1 MLELQSEDV
10 YKKLI
15 IENDGLAFV
24 DFYATWCM
32 PCKMMSSTI
41 EEIDNKLGDKL
52 LVMKVDID
60 KFPDLAKKNGVMA
73 VPTMLLFND
82 GMQIEKFVILS
93 KLISRNRLFYF
104 ELLKLHI
111 NFYTYVVNF
120 LGYHM

>member
-60 KFPDLAKKNGVMA
+60 KLPDLAKKNGVMA

-82 GMQIEKFVILS
+82 GMQIEKFVGIRS
-93 KLISRNRLFYF
+93 KEELFDTIEAYI
-104 ELLKLHI
+104 KK
-111 NFYTYVVNF
+111 
-120 LGYHM
+120 

>member
-1 MLELQSEDV
+1 MLELQSKDV

-82 GMQIEKFVILS
+82 GMQIEKFVGIRS
-93 KLISRNRLFYF
+93 KEELFDTIEAYI
-104 ELLKLHI
+104 KK
-111 NFYTYVVNF
+111 
-120 LGYHM
+120 

>member
-82 GMQIEKFVILS
+82 GMQIEKFVGIRS
-93 KLISRNRLFYF
+93 KEELFDTIEAYI
-104 ELLKLHI
+104 KR
-111 NFYTYVVNF
+111 
-120 LGYHM
+120 

>member
-82 GMQIEKFVILS
+82 GMQIEKFVGIRS
-93 KLISRNRLFYF
+93 KEELFYTI
-104 ELLKLHI
+104 EAYIKK
-111 NFYTYVVNF
+111 
-120 LGYHM
+120 